1 MATLK
6 SGLNSGSGF
15 SNSDTITSTTLNNHV
30 NNGGIVVGTIA
41 TADLSD
47 SSSKT
52 TGVTFAKMQHISTA
66 KVLGRTTASEG
77 DVEEVSL
84 LDEDNMS
91 SDSATA
97 VATQQSIKAYV
108 DAEIA
113 KKKRNCLVTNTS
125 SSIAVTH
132 PTILSFDSE
141 ISDTNNLHDNSTNNS
156 RITVDT
162 TGVYIING
170 IVATD
175 ETDNGDYSVAIR
187 KNGTELC
194 YTRNSS
200 STVGS
205 PGLSI
210 EISHTALLSSSDY
223 IELELVKTSGT
234 GCNVIGTKTFFSA
247 SLVS

>member
-1 MATLK
+1 MATVA

-15 SNSDTITSTTLNNHV
+15 GSSDTITSTTLNNHV
-30 NNGGIVVGTIA
+30 NNATVTGIVNADVASNAAVAVTKLATI
-41 TADLSD
+41 TS
-47 SSSKT
+47 
-52 TGVTFAKMQHISTA
+52 QN
-66 KVLGRTTASEG
+66 VLGNIGAGNASVPIVG
-77 DVEEVSL
+77 STGLL
-84 LDEDNMS
+84 LDEDTMS
-91 SDSATA
+91 TDSNTKG
-97 VATQQSIKAYV
+97 ATQQSIKAYV

-141 ISDTNNLHDNSTNNS
+141 ISDDNNLHDNSTNNS

-170 IVATD
+170 IIATD
-175 ETDNGDYSVAIR
+175 ETDNGDYSAAIR

-194 YTRNSS
+194 YIRNDTG
-200 STVGS
+200 STVS
-205 PGLSI
+205 APGLSI
-210 EISHTALLSSSDY
+210 EISHTALLSSGDY
-223 IELELVKTSGT
+223 IELELVKTSGAD
-234 GCNVIGTKTFFSA
+234 CNVIGTKTFFSA